1 MLPVVGGGGFLDRF
15 AALPAADCRAFA
27 RHRETGRPTGVEVQ
41 MACGDW
47 VVVGTHG

>member
-41 MACGDW
+41 MA
-47 VVVGTHG
+47 